1 MQRHKGGDILLMGSG
16 TILTSMILSGLLLGY
31 LADYWLDSRP
41 LFMLVCAGLGAV
53 GGFLR
58 IYNLLSRIG

>member
-1 MQRHKGGDILLMGSG
+1 MRQPDGGSIVLLGSG
-16 TILTSMILSGLLLGY
+16 TVLTSMIISGFLLGY

-53 GGFLR
+53 GGFLKVC
-58 IYNLLSRIG
+58 NLLRKDI